1 MKIYFFMISLFLIL
15 SACSDDDYTIDT
27 AYEKAEI
34 TGVELYNRSMASA
47 YQSYDIED
55 IDSVSGSVVVRLKSG
70 EDITDMKMAVT
81 VSAGADI
88 YPSLSVGFQDLS
100 SPKTYTVTSPGKS
113 VVKTWTITVL

>member
-1 MKIYFFMISLFLIL
+1 MKIYFFIISLFLIL
-15 SACSDDDYTIDT
+15 SACSDDDYTIDP

-34 TGVELYNRSMASA
+34 TGVELYNRSMVSA

-70 EDITDMKMAVT
+70 ENITDMKMAVT
-81 VSAGADI
+81 ISAGADI

-100 SPKTYTVTSPGKS
+100 SPMTYTVTSPGKS
-113 VVKTWTITVL
+113 VLKTWTITVL